1 MASRTYN
8 RHVFT
13 LDRVVPWGRSFDE
26 YRRMFALTDDDL
38 RSSILGCADGPAS
51 FNAEATARGHSVMSC
66 DPIYRFST
74 GEIRRRI
81 RETTDVMVEQT
92 RRNWHEF
99 VWTSIRS
106 VEELREIRTSSM
118 DRFLDDFDP
127 GKRQGRYVVAELPT
141 LPFGDAAFR
150 LALCSHFLFLYS
162 EQLSEDF
169 HVSAA
174 LEMCR
179 VAGDVRIFPLVA
191 LGGARS
197 GHVAAVTERLRRAGC
212 SVRIEKVDY
221 EFQRG
226 GNEMMR
232 VENREGAKF
241 TKDTQGRGRVGSR
254 PSRSTP
260 QP

>member
-1 MASRTYN
+1 M
-8 RHVFT
+8 FT

-26 YRRMFALTDDDL
+26 YRRMFALTGADL
-38 RSSILGCADGPAS
+38 TSSILGCADGPAS
-51 FNAEATARGHSVMSC
+51 FNAEATARGHSVVSC

-74 GEIRRRI
+74 AEIRRRV
-81 RETTDVMVEQT
+81 RETTDVIVDQT
-92 RRNWHEF
+92 RRNQHEF

-106 VEELREIRTSSM
+106 VEELRDIRTSSM
-118 DRFLDDFDP
+118 DTFLDDFDA

-141 LPFGDAAFR
+141 LPFGNASFR

-179 VAGDVRIFPLVA
+179 VARDVRIFPLVA

-197 GHVAAVTERLRRAGC
+197 GHVAAVTERLRREGH
-212 SVRIEKVDY
+212 SVTIEKVDY

-232 VENREGAKF
+232 VGNHEDAKL
-241 TKDTQGRGRVGSR
+241 TKATTLTAD
-254 PSRSTP
+254 
-260 QP
+260 